1 MSKEAKKKTYNIES
15 TEQLLTL
22 MSIYLEEFNQRN
34 TMLWKQVFSHYFAII
49 IVMILPYMSYFGID
63 FGNALPKEIFQII
76 GLGLSFVFL
85 IVSLGYAVRLSCASS
100 IYNELIDR
108 LETDYRRKKLSE
120 VCSPCTEKILGCNM
134 TKLICIVMFITLIAM
149 GTILLSIS
157 LNI

>member
-1 MSKEAKKKTYNIES
+1 MSKESKKKTFKIES

-34 TMLWKQVFSHYFAII
+34 VMLWKQVFSHYFAII

-63 FGNALPKEIFQII
+63 FGNALPKWIFQVI
-76 GLGLSFVFL
+76 GLVLSFVFL
-85 IVSLGYAVRLSCASS
+85 IVSFGYAVRLSCVSS

-108 LETDYRRKKLSE
+108 LETDYRRKKLPE
-120 VCSPCTEKILGCNM
+120 VCSDCAAKILGCNM
-134 TKLICIVMFITLIAM
+134 TKLICIVMFITLIAL

-157 LNI
+157 LSV